1 MYENE
6 DYLNDKKVDNT
17 EMQRK
22 FLFSKPVVLYKI
34 KLDEILGD
42 DTIAIKV
49 EFLGLDR
56 TTKYTVQDPFNGGK
70 IFKRK
75 YSYMHILQ
83 FSSFIDMS
91 LNLLKIIEKVI
102 DIFRN
107 GLGSAYLN
115 TSYIYN
121 LH

>member
-22 FLFSKPVVLYKI
+22 FLFSKPVVLYKV
-34 KLDEILGD
+34 KLDEIFGD

-56 TTKYTVQDPFNGGK
+56 TTKISIQDPFNGGQ

-75 YSYMHILQ
+75 YPFPPILFSFKLSYLI
-83 FSSFIDMS
+83 
-91 LNLLKIIEKVI
+91 
-102 DIFRN
+102 
-107 GLGSAYLN
+107 
-115 TSYIYN
+115 
-121 LH
+121 